1 MEWRWFLHQISLFRG
16 RVPLRSDVEALWDH
30 LDRDEEESEGDRPP
44 VPAVLESYLTLD
56 EEGEISGIDED
67 RLPKF
72 RVYAIMMAEQPGEE
86 PTLAPGDFIHNQW
99 VVIGKGG
106 QHPSPALAAARFYNG
121 IGVPENGT
129 DIVHRY
135 VASGDSDLATMGV
148 GFRVPMRTET
158 ATARWNAVVREGGGP
173 TQARLERTH
182 EGKINGWAG
191 SIRALFTRRAVEQLQ
206 RELHQLVESPLPDE
220 PGDTQPSVEYTPSPN
235 INFTEPLTDF
245 LTDQAR
251 LVDQARSD
259 VYTARRPAH
268 PPRNPYWRG
277 GDS

>member
-1 MEWRWFLHQISLFRG
+1 MEWRWFLDQISLFRG
-16 RVPLRSDVEALWDH
+16 RVPLRSDVEALWDY
-30 LDRDEEESEGDRPP
+30 LDWDEEESEGDRPS
-44 VPAVLESYLTLD
+44 VPAILDNYLTFD
-56 EEGEISGIDED
+56 EEGEIRSIDED

-86 PTLAPGDFIHNQW
+86 PTLAPTHFVHNHW
-99 VVIGKGG
+99 AVIGKGR
-106 QHPSPALAAARFYNG
+106 QYSTPAQAAAHFYNG

-135 VASGDSDLATMGV
+135 VISGDSDLATMGV

-158 ATARWNAVVREGGGP
+158 AWDRWNAVVRDGGGP
-173 TQARLERTH
+173 IQARLHRTH
-182 EGKINGWAG
+182 EGRINGGAG
-191 SIRALFTRRAVEQLQ
+191 NIRALFTRRAVEQFQ
-206 RELHQLVESPLPDE
+206 RELHEIVESPLPDE

-235 INFTEPLTDF
+235 INFTAPLTDF

-259 VYTARRPAH
+259 DYTARPARPA
-268 PPRNPYWRG
+268 RNPYWRG

>member
-1 MEWRWFLHQISLFRG
+1 MEWRWFLNQISLFRG

-30 LDRDEEESEGDRPP
+30 LDWDEEESEGDRPP
-44 VPAVLESYLTLD
+44 VPAVLESYLTFD

-86 PTLAPGDFIHNQW
+86 RTLAPTHFIHNHW
-99 VVIGKGG
+99 AVVGKGR
-106 QHPSPALAAARFYNG
+106 QHPTPANAAADFYNG

-129 DIVHRY
+129 DIVHQY
-135 VASGDSDLATMGV
+135 VVFGDSDLATMGV
-148 GFRVPMRTET
+148 GFRVPMRSEM
-158 ATARWNAVVREGGGP
+158 ASSRWNAVLREGGGP
-173 TQARLERTH
+173 VRARLERTH
-182 EGKINGWAG
+182 EGMVNGWAG

-235 INFTEPLTDF
+235 IDSTAPLTNF

-251 LVDQARSD
+251 LVDRARSD
-259 VYTARRPAH
+259 DYTTRPTRPA
-268 PPRNPYWRG
+268 RNPYWRG